1 MTDSNH
7 RFADHIVRGFALNH
21 GCLRRSR
28 ALTFSLLSGAKRPA
42 QSIEI
47 TERDRKMLEV
57 LRAVD
62 VELALGLAAEI
73 VVAEFDV
80 AAEIVAEQVVGRI
93 VHSS

>member
-1 MTDSNH
+1 
-7 RFADHIVRGFALNH
+7 
-21 GCLRRSR
+21 
-28 ALTFSLLSGAKRPA
+28 
-42 QSIEI
+42 
-47 TERDRKMLEV
+47 MLAV

-93 VHSS
+93 VHSSLIPHHRPPSLLEIAQPTTACHQ

>member
-1 MTDSNH
+1 
-7 RFADHIVRGFALNH
+7 
-21 GCLRRSR
+21 
-28 ALTFSLLSGAKRPA
+28 
-42 QSIEI
+42 
-47 TERDRKMLEV
+47 MLAV